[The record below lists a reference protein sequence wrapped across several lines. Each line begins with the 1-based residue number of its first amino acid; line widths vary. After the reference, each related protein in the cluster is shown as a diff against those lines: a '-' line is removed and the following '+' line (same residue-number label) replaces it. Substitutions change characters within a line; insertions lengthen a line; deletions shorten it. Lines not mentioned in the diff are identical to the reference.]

1 MREKGYFQVLVMVF
15 LWLIDRIVHEWNCSQ
30 AIESIITMLYCI
42 QIYSFFM
49 QNIFPIVEYQP

>member
-1 MREKGYFQVLVMVF
+1 MREKGSFQVFVMVF
-15 LWLIDRIVHEWNCSQ
+15 LYLVDRIVHEWNCSY

-42 QIYSFFM
+42 QVCSFFM